1 MEPGVRVSRK
11 TWCCHEN
18 VCRVAPPVCFF
29 TSRLEVDI
37 PTFELWFGDP
47 LHLGTKLEFPAS
59 PICGRL
65 QTVSFMMLGPPN
77 ALLPGP
83 MSFNFIPTDSF
94 DQASLPPLGAGSARL
109 ITAKGE
115 IK

>member
-1 MEPGVRVSRK
+1 
-11 TWCCHEN
+11 
-18 VCRVAPPVCFF
+18 
-29 TSRLEVDI
+29 
-37 PTFELWFGDP
+37 
-47 LHLGTKLEFPAS
+47 
-59 PICGRL
+59 
-65 QTVSFMMLGPPN
+65 MMLGPPN